1 MLASTLTWGLGA
13 SRALASG
20 AGEGAGSLPPDVLF
34 RMPFV
39 GLEVTSVE
47 TTMWGVMAVVLL
59 LAWLGTRNLER
70 VPRSRLQSLLEIAVD
85 GLRAFFAPIIGEE
98 NARAFLPFLGS
109 LFIFILLSNYTGL
122 LPGAGHLRGLAA
134 PTSNWGVTAGL
145 ATVVFV
151 TVQYVGV
158 RRRGL
163 AYFKHMVDPWYLA
176 PLLLPL
182 GVIEEFVR
190 PFALSLRL
198 VANIFG
204 GETVVLALLM
214 ATPWFLPI
222 IPLGLELIF
231 GFIQAFIFTFLTAI
245 YLATAIAEE
254 H

>member
-1 MLASTLTWGLGA
+1 VPLM
-13 SRALASG
+13 ALASG
-20 AGEGAGSLPPDVLF
+20 AAESAGTLPPDVLF
-34 RMPFV
+34 RIPYI

-47 TTMWGVMAVVLL
+47 TTTWGVMLLVLL
-59 LAWLGTRNLER
+59 VVWLGTRNLGR
-70 VPRSRLQSLLEIAVD
+70 VPRTRTQALLEIAVD

-109 LFIFILLSNYTGL
+109 LFIFILVSNYSGL
-122 LPGAGHLRGLAA
+122 LPGAGHLRGLKA

-151 TVQYVGV
+151 AVQYTGI
-158 RRRGL
+158 RRKGL
-163 AYFKHMVDPWYLA
+163 GYFKHMVEPLYLA

-182 GVIEEFVR
+182 GIIEELVR

-231 GFIQAFIFTFLTAI
+231 GAIQAFIFTFLTAI
-245 YLATAIAEE
+245 YLATAVAEE

>member
-1 MLASTLTWGLGA
+1 MSLFL
-13 SRALASG
+13 LASG
-20 AGEGAGSLPPDVLF
+20 ASEGAASAASDFFF
-34 RMPFV
+34 RIPLL
-39 GLEVTSVE
+39 GLEVTSIE
-47 TTMWGVMAVVLL
+47 TTMWGIMLLVLIF
-59 LAWLGTRNLER
+59 AWRGTRNLGR
-70 VPRSRLQSLLEIAVD
+70 IPRTRGQALLELAVD

-122 LPGAGHLRGLAA
+122 LPGAGHIRGLKA

-145 ATVVFV
+145 AIVVFV
-151 TVQYVGV
+151 AVQYSGI

-163 AYFKHMVDPWYLA
+163 AYFKHMVEPLYLA
-176 PLLLPL
+176 PLMLPL
-182 GVIEEFVR
+182 GIIEEIVR

-204 GETVVLALLM
+204 GETVVLALLA

-222 IPLGLELIF
+222 VPLGLELIF
-231 GFIQAFIFTFLTAI
+231 GAIQAFIFTFLTAI
-245 YLATAIAEE
+245 YLATAVAEE

>member
-1 MLASTLTWGLGA
+1 MLFGVFLSG
-13 SRALASG
+13 ALASG
-20 AGEGAGSLPPDVLF
+20 ALASGGHEGAGTLPPHVLF
-34 RMPFV
+34 RIPYV

-47 TTMWGVMAVVLL
+47 TTMWGVMVLVL
-59 LAWLGTRNLER
+59 VFAWLGTRNLGR
-70 VPRSRLQSLLEIAVD
+70 IPRSRGQALLEIAVD

-109 LFIFILLSNYTGL
+109 LFIFILLSNYAGL

-145 ATVVFV
+145 ATVVFL
-151 TVQYVGV
+151 TVQYVGI

-182 GVIEEFVR
+182 GIIEEFVR

-245 YLATAIAEE
+245 YLATAVAEE

>member
-1 MLASTLTWGLGA
+1 MAAIASEVGEEAA
-13 SRALASG
+13 SHGPHVFFR
-20 AGEGAGSLPPDVLF
+20 LPFL
-34 RMPFV
+34 
-39 GLEVTSVE
+39 GLEVTSIE
-47 TTMWGVMAVVLL
+47 TTMWGIMLIVLVA
-59 LAWLGTRNLER
+59 AWLGTRTLGR
-70 VPRSRLQSLLEIAVD
+70 VPRSRGQALLEVAVD

-109 LFIFILLSNYTGL
+109 LFIFILLSNYSGL
-122 LPGAGHLRGLAA
+122 LPGAGHLPGLAA

-145 ATVVFV
+145 AAVVFV
-151 TVQYVGV
+151 AVQYVGV
-158 RRRGL
+158 KKRGL
-163 AYFKHMVDPWYLA
+163 AYFKHMVNPWYLA

-182 GVIEEFVR
+182 GVVEEFVR

-204 GETVVLALLM
+204 GETVVLALLA

-222 IPLGLELIF
+222 VPLGLELIF

-245 YLATAIAEE
+245 YLATAVAEE

>member
-1 MLASTLTWGLGA
+1 MPLLTLASA
-13 SRALASG
+13 
-20 AGEGAGSLPPDVLF
+20 AGEGAGTLPPDVLF
-34 RMPFV
+34 RIPYV
-39 GLEVTSVE
+39 GLDVTSVE
-47 TTMWGVMAVVLL
+47 TTMWGVML
-59 LAWLGTRNLER
+59 LALLVAWFGTRNLGR
-70 VPRSRLQSLLEIAVD
+70 IPRGRGQSLLEMAVD
-85 GLRAFFAPIIGEE
+85 GLWAFFAPIIGEE

-109 LFIFILLSNYTGL
+109 LFIFILLSNYSGL
-122 LPGAGHLRGLAA
+122 LPGAGHLRGLKA

-145 ATVVFV
+145 AAVVFV
-151 TVQYVGV
+151 AVQYSGI

-163 AYFKHMVDPWYLA
+163 AYFKHMVEPLYLA
-176 PLLLPL
+176 PLMLPL
-182 GVIEEFVR
+182 GLVEELVR

-231 GFIQAFIFTFLTAI
+231 GAIQAFIFTFLTAI
-245 YLATAIAEE
+245 YLATAVAEE

>member
-1 MLASTLTWGLGA
+1 MSSFWTIASAG
-13 SRALASG
+13 
-20 AGEGAGSLPPDVLF
+20 GEGGHAAAEHVSDVFFRLPY
-34 RMPFV
+34 V
-39 GLEVTSVE
+39 GLEVTSIE
-47 TTMWGVMAVVLL
+47 TTTWGLMALILL
-59 LAWLGTRNLER
+59 FVYVGTRNLGR
-70 VPRSRLQSLLEIAVD
+70 IPRTRTQAILELAVD
-85 GLRAFFAPIIGEE
+85 GFRSFFEPVIGAE
-98 NARAFLPFLGS
+98 ATRAFLPLLGS
-109 LFIFILLSNYTGL
+109 LFIFILACNYSGL
-122 LPGAGHLRGLAA
+122 LPGAGHLPGLKA

-151 TVQYVGV
+151 ATQVSGI
-158 RRRGL
+158 RKKGL
-163 AYFKHMVDPWYLA
+163 RYFKHMVDPWYLA

-182 GVIEEFVR
+182 GIVEELVR

-214 ATPWFLPI
+214 ATPWFVPI

-245 YLATAIAEE
+245 YLSSAVAEE